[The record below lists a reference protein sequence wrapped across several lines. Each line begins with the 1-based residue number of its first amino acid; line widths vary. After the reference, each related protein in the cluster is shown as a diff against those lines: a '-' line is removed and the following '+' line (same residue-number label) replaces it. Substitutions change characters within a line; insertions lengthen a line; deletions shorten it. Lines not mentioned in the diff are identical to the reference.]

1 MGKSFFDWYDY
12 ISSNIL
18 LPVGGFFI
26 AIFVGYVMKQ
36 KAVIDEL
43 SNSSP
48 KLVTVTKIYLFV
60 LKTITPVL
68 LIIIFLNS
76 IGIINFK

>member
-1 MGKSFFDWYDY
+1 LG
-12 ISSNIL
+12 NIWKF
-18 LPVGGFFI
+18 P
-26 AIFVGYVMKQ
+26 Y
-36 KAVIDEL
+36 
-43 SNSSP
+43 SSP